1 MKQRLFVFLTIIIFS
16 FKFVQSGIAHV
27 PVAGEPGETLD
38 TALEIENPLKS
49 LVLYDE
55 IHEAGKPHYYTFQME
70 AGNRLRLILNL
81 PAELK
86 ASIFRP
92 ILVLIGPG
100 ITNSTP
106 APNYLEIPTGSGY
119 IIYDEHTLQTVYEGF
134 TPSAFFEVLNIDT
147 TVPETG
153 TYYLA
158 IYDMIEA
165 ERYALAIGFQEVF
178 TVDEWIL
185 IAINVIAIHLW
196 EGQNIFI
203 ILSPWIL
210 TLVLGI
216 IFYSRKG
223 KELGIEKDALTW
235 MGIIAGLLFIGSG
248 LALVFQIVWA
258 LLQIPANA
266 QVIITIVFALF
277 PALIGIATL
286 KVLKGDWKN
295 TTNSIVKLGL
305 LSGLAIF
312 TWAGLLIGP
321 TLLLLVSI
329 VGFVRQDRNS
339 RQEIMS

>member
-1 MKQRLFVFLTIIIFS
+1 MKQRLFLFLIIIIFS
-16 FKFVQSGIAHV
+16 FKLVKSTIAHV

-55 IHEAGKPHYYTFQME
+55 LYEAGEPHYYTFHME

-81 PAELK
+81 PAELQ
-86 ASIFRP
+86 ASTFRP
-92 ILVLIGPG
+92 ILVLIGPS

-158 IYDMIEA
+158 IYDITET
-165 ERYALAIGFQEVF
+165 ERYALAIGFQEMF

-196 EGQNIFI
+196 EGQNIFL

-216 IFYSRKG
+216 IFYFRRG
-223 KELGIEKDALTW
+223 KELGIERDVLTW

-248 LALVFQIVWA
+248 LSLVFQIVWA

-266 QVIITIVFALF
+266 QVIITILFALF

-295 TTNSIVKLGL
+295 TANSRSKLAL

-329 VGFVRQDRNS
+329 IGFVRQDRTTS
-339 RQEIMS
+339 QEITS